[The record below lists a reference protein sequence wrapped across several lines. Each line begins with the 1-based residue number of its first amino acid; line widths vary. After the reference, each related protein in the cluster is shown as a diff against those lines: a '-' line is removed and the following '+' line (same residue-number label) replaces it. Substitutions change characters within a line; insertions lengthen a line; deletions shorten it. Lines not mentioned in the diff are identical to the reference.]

1 MRTRAFVFFFVL
13 AVVKSQE
20 TLLEL
25 SENMKTD
32 HDAITNAVTDIIS
45 SFYLQTTS
53 VLNILIEHS
62 FDCDHHFMFTDTLSK
77 TLHLIDSRVTVVI
90 EESKDLN
97 NRDWKAAYNVL
108 FVDSYTS
115 FKKIFV
121 KLNSVDF
128 NLQGYFLIVI
138 TSSEHWQT
146 RDMNLI
152 FVDLWSKYIV
162 NVNIIQDK
170 GKRANECN
178 MFTYFPFSESYCE
191 KVHPVLINTFRVGV
205 GFIKSAEHFPNKVRN
220 LYQCPVSVVTFDV
233 PPFMILKKDKNNNT
247 IDISGFDGLFIK
259 SLSKHMN
266 FTLEKIIL
274 KRTAWG
280 RMFMNGSAT
289 GAIKMIMNQ
298 EVNMSIGYFTSSAIR
313 NMFMSSTNV
322 YYTSNL
328 VWVIGPGQS
337 LTSFQRFH
345 KPFQSE
351 IWFFISLTFVISIVV
366 ISIIKCQK
374 REVRNFVF
382 GRNVKNPILNMTNVL
397 LGGPMII
404 LPKQNFARFLLTLFL
419 IYTLV
424 IRNAYTGALFRFLQ
438 LDARNEKVKNMDEML
453 KQNYRFLVLD
463 AVKEYVEYLPRISE
477 RSITMWYSQFERN
490 RTLLLTSDNKIT
502 MLASEDHVSYWN
514 KKISS
519 GNFFNTFKEKL
530 SAINLVLYLHRT
542 SCLTP
547 ELSRNI
553 LNFNSNGLLQIFKQ
567 NFIDK
572 AYLKPKL
579 LDSEPKKL
587 TLSNLSGAFYI
598 ILIGVILATICFLLE
613 LIIHLII
620 VLRKRRLIQTFYFV

>member
-1 MRTRAFVFFFVL
+1 MQTRAFVFFCVL

-25 SENMKTD
+25 SDNMIID
-32 HDAITNAVTDIIS
+32 HEAITDAVIDIIS
-45 SFYLQTTS
+45 SFYLHTTS

-62 FDCDHHFMFTDTLSK
+62 FDCDHHYMFADTLSK
-77 TLHLIDSRVTVVI
+77 TLLLIDSRVTVVI
-90 EESKDLN
+90 EESKNLTS
-97 NRDWKAAYNVL
+97 RDQKAAYNIL
-108 FVDSYTS
+108 FVDSYAS

-121 KLNSVDF
+121 KLNSDDF
-128 NLQGYFLIVI
+128 NLQGFFLIVV
-138 TSSEHWQT
+138 TSSEHWQK
-146 RDMNLI
+146 REMNLI

-162 NVNIIQDK
+162 NVNIIQDA
-170 GKRANECN
+170 GKRTIDCN

-191 KVHPVLINTFRVGV
+191 KVYPVLLNTYRVGV
-205 GFIKSAEHFPNKVRN
+205 GFIKPAEHFPNKVRN
-220 LYQCPVSVVTFDV
+220 LYQCPVSLVTFDV
-233 PPFMILKKDKNNNT
+233 PPFIILKKDKNNKT

-259 SLSKHMN
+259 SLSKRMN
-266 FTLEKIIL
+266 FTLDKIIL
-274 KRTAWG
+274 NRTAWG

-328 VWVIGPGQS
+328 VWVIGPGQL

-345 KPFQSE
+345 KPFHTE

-374 REVRNFVF
+374 RENRNFVF

-397 LGGPMII
+397 LGGPMVV
-404 LPKQNFARFLLTLFL
+404 LPKQNFARFLLALFL
-419 IYTLV
+419 MYTLV

-438 LDARNEKVKNMDEML
+438 LDVRNEKVKNMHEML
-453 KQNYRFLVLD
+453 NQNYRFLVLD
-463 AVKEYVEYLPRISE
+463 AVKEYVEYLPRVSK

-490 RTLLLTSDNKIT
+490 RTLLLTSDNKVT

-519 GNFFNTFKEKL
+519 GKFFNTIKEKL

-553 LNFNSNGLLQIFKQ
+553 LNFNANGLLQIFKQ
-567 NFIDK
+567 HFIDK

-579 LDSEPKKL
+579 IDNEPKKL
-587 TLSNLSGAFYI
+587 TLSNLSGVFYV
-598 ILIGVILATICFLLE
+598 ILIGHILATICFLLE
-613 LIIHLII
+613 LIVYLII
-620 VLRKRRLIQTFYFV
+620 VFRERRSIQTFYYV